1 MQQLITADQPETS
14 LPSERE
20 ATLRTSVVDH
30 SSPLSW
36 LTVEKAAYLGLVLL
50 ALALRLTN
58 LGVIPLS
65 DAEAAQALVAW
76 RIYHNQPVDQI
87 GYSPLIAT
95 LNLVG
100 FVLLGGSEF
109 AARLGPALLSVA
121 LVLLP
126 YGLRR
131 YLGRAGAL
139 AAAALFALSPTAVYL
154 SRSVNGDIAT
164 AVGGLALTVGVFGSL
179 DWEPNWRSS
188 RLSWLVVAAV
198 GLVLLLTASP
208 SAYSTL
214 ALSLGFVAL
223 AVVVGGKGHAAS
235 AWEGIAALRTQLA
248 GWGSLV
254 LVLVVGLLTVA
265 TALLFNLDG
274 LGATADL
281 LVIWLRGFVPTVTQ
295 PGVYPAIFLLTLY
308 EALIL
313 LAGLFGL
320 SVSLIRRRLFDLF
333 LMWWFLGGI
342 VLNLLR
348 SGRTQGE
355 VLVPLVPLTLLAGLA
370 LGMLWDS
377 LREEGSWQ
385 KEGILFITGLIIGG
399 YAYVS
404 LMMYTRSGGLTF
416 WLPVAGLGL
425 FVGLAVLF
433 GLWYDAVSALRGAA
447 LVAVVLLLIA
457 TIAIGARLNNQ
468 RLADPRQPLVDV
480 PTAGGVPDMASTLE
494 QLSSWQAGDRHLLEV
509 IADRRI
515 GPAAEWGMRRFQ
527 NVTWVDDLASWLP
540 ASPYDAAQSETYE
553 LGDSTVLLTPADD
566 SLSSDE
572 GYVGQDFAVRAF
584 WSPAGL
590 DGQSLIRWIVLRTAT
605 TPVNYEYAV
614 LWVKSPP
621 PPENLEQEGKTR
633 GESIR

>member
-1 MQQLITADQPETS
+1 MQRPITTDQLET
-14 LPSERE
+14 LPPS
-20 ATLRTSVVDH
+20 AVVFDR
-30 SSPLSW
+30 SPSLSW
-36 LTVEKAAYLGLVLL
+36 LTVERAAYLGLALL
-50 ALALRLTN
+50 ALVLRLMN
-58 LGVIPLS
+58 LGVVPLS

-76 RIYHNQPVDQI
+76 NIYQDRPLDQV

-95 LNLVG
+95 LDLVG
-100 FVLLGGSEF
+100 FALLGGSEF

-139 AAAALFALSPTAVYL
+139 AASALFAISPTAVFL
-154 SRSVNGDIAT
+154 SRSVTGDIGA
-164 AVGGLALTVGVFGSL
+164 AVGGLTLTVGVFGWL

-188 RLSWLVVAAV
+188 RLSWLIVAAV

-214 ALSLGFVAL
+214 ALLLGFVVLA
-223 AVVVGGKGHAAS
+223 AVVGDKRHAAT
-235 AWEGIAALRTQLA
+235 AREGVAALRDQQLVS
-248 GWGSLV
+248 WGSFV
-254 LVLVVGLLTVA
+254 LVLVIGLLAVA

-281 LVIWLRGFVPTVTQ
+281 LTIWLRGFAPALAAS
-295 PGVYPAIFLLTLY
+295 GAYPAIFLITFY

-320 SVSLIRRRLFDLF
+320 SVSLMRRRLFDLF
-333 LMWWFLGGI
+333 LAWWFLGGI
-342 VLNLLR
+342 ALNLLR

-355 VLVPLVPLTLLAGLA
+355 VLISLVPLTLLAGLA

-385 KEGILFITGLIIGG
+385 KEGILFLTGLIIGG

-404 LMMYTRSGGLTF
+404 LMMYTRSGGLTI

-425 FVGLAVLF
+425 FVGLVVLF
-433 GLWYDAVSALRGAA
+433 GLWYDGVSALRGAA
-447 LVAVVLLLIA
+447 LVVVVLLLIV
-457 TIAIGARLNNQ
+457 TVAIGARLNNQ
-468 RLADPRQPLVDV
+468 QVADPRQPLVGV
-480 PTAGGVPDMASTLE
+480 PAAGGIPDLVTTVE
-494 QLSSWQAGDRHLLEV
+494 QLSSWRAGDRYLL
-509 IADRRI
+509 IITGDRRL
-515 GPAAEWGMRRFQ
+515 GPAVEWGLRRFQ
-527 NVTWVDDLASWLP
+527 NVTWLDKLESWPPIGPSDAS
-540 ASPYDAAQSETYE
+540 QSETYE
-553 LGDSTVLLTPADD
+553 LGDLRVLLTLADD
-566 SLSSDE
+566 SLSLDE

-590 DGQSLIRWIVLRTAT
+590 GGQALIRWIVLRTAN
-605 TPVNYEYAV
+605 TPVTYERAV
-614 LWVKSPP
+614 LWVEGPP
-621 PPENLEQEGKTR
+621 PPEDLEEEGEAG